1 MQYRTLGKTGKT
13 PSVLGFGMMRLP
25 KTQDGQLDV
34 AWTTRVLRQAID
46 NGLTYVDTAYV
57 YPDSERVTGIAL
69 ADGYREKV
77 MLASKLPVG
86 RMNSEEEFDKILNE
100 ELERLQTDH
109 IDNYLLHSLNRDKW
123 ENKVL
128 PMHLLE
134 HMERAKADGR
144 IRHIGFSFHDDLDV
158 FKTIIDGY
166 DKWEFCQIQLN
177 YLDTNYQAGL
187 EGLAY
192 AKSKGIPVVIM
203 EPLRG
208 GKLANVPES
217 VANLLPSSPVE
228 SALDFLW
235 DLDGVNVLLSGMN
248 SEEQVMQNMAY
259 ADKARVG
266 MLSDSDRQAIAKA
279 SEQMRKVVSIPCT
292 ACDYCS
298 VCPQNIAIS
307 KVFAIYNQYQTDGNS
322 RKAGQAYKALGD
334 RNGAVCVGCHAC
346 VHECPQHIDIPEQ
359 LAKLEKAF
367 G

>member
-1 MQYRTLGKTGKT
+1 MQYRKFGKTGVQ

-25 KTQDGQLDV
+25 RLEDDTIDQQWV
-34 AWTTRVLRQAID
+34 TRVLRQAID

-86 RMNSEEEFDKILNE
+86 RMETEEDFDRILNE

-109 IDNYLLHSLNRDKW
+109 IDNYLLHALNLDRW
-123 ENKVL
+123 ENKVGPL
-128 PMHLLE
+128 HLLE

-144 IRHIGFSFHDDLDV
+144 IRHIGFSFHDSLDA

-166 DKWEFCQIQLN
+166 DGWEFCQIQLN
-177 YLDTNYQAGL
+177 YLDTAYQAGL

-192 AKSKGIPVVIM
+192 ARERGIPVVIM

-208 GKLANVPES
+208 GKLANVPKQVE
-217 VANLLPSSPVE
+217 ALLPKAPVE

-235 DLDGVNVLLSGMN
+235 DLDGVNVVLSGMN
-248 SEEQVMQNMAY
+248 TEEQVQQNMTW
-259 ADKARVG
+259 ADSARVG
-266 MLSDSDRQAIAKA
+266 MLTPEQRQAIAQA
-279 SEQMRKVVSIPCT
+279 AEEMRKVLTIPCT
-292 ACDYCS
+292 GCAYCQ
-298 VCPQNIAIS
+298 VCPQSIDIPG
-307 KVFAIYNQYQTDGNS
+307 VFAIYNQYQLDGDS
-322 RKAGQAYKALGD
+322 RSAREKYAALAQ
-334 RNGAVCVGCHAC
+334 RNGGSCVVCHTCTPQ
-346 VHECPQHIDIPEQ
+346 CPQNIDIPME
-359 LAKLEKAF
+359 LGKVHKAF